1 MGVDH
6 HSRRDTR
13 RGRLIRV
20 GPNLAQNGKRLRRSG
35 ARHLCC
41 RVQNGRGRGAGD
53 FDSSHRVRGD
63 PAFPRTHAL
72 RAVCAGFEQALTL
85 PDLQDVE
92 GHRRTTAQWVA
103 TAVSKSSR
111 RLSAKGLRS
120 RRMLPPSI
128 GVRTEQERTGERGSA
143 PSCSIPRGT
152 EGGTPMWMKTSLIA
166 LGIASALAAAT
177 PTPTLALDVHVG
189 PGGVGVDTGRH
200 GWRHDRAYRGYGY
213 ERGFRGP
220 GCRTVTIRRDDGS
233 MKQIRR
239 CD

>member
-1 MGVDH
+1 MMAASSSSERAVWIKTGKGRLHRLRRLAPATIKDR

-92 GHRRTTAQWVA
+92 GPSSDDRPMGCDRRFEILTAP
-103 TAVSKSSR
+103 
-111 RLSAKGLRS
+111 L
-120 RRMLPPSI
+120 
-128 GVRTEQERTGERGSA
+128 GEG
-143 PSCSIPRGT
+143 
-152 EGGTPMWMKTSLIA
+152 
-166 LGIASALAAAT
+166 AA
-177 PTPTLALDVHVG
+177 
-189 PGGVGVDTGRH
+189 
-200 GWRHDRAYRGYGY
+200 
-213 ERGFRGP
+213 
-220 GCRTVTIRRDDGS
+220 
-233 MKQIRR
+233 
-239 CD
+239 